1 MLCELAHQAGTDAPA
16 PAPARRRP
24 AGEAAKESYSHYR
37 PSASTQH
44 PAPPR
49 EARLSSDNNPH
60 SRRLHIQSLDA
71 VAQRE
76 RLAYLGARVGLH
88 DVSVD
93 QEVEHTSLDGD
104 AGNLHLFHVHGRG
117 STGRPDAGGDGNGPL
132 AIQQIGH
139 KKSTRLNSSH
149 LGISYAV

>member
-1 MLCELAHQAGTDAPA
+1 MAATCTFSGLRRTIASAAPSSPKKPQSVSKTTLSA
-16 PAPARRRP
+16 ASGAAASRRSGHRIIQP
-24 AGEAAKESYSHYR
+24 L
-37 PSASTQH
+37 STQCQH
-44 PAPPR
+44 PTPSTPR
-49 EARLSSDNNPH
+49 EARLSSDYNPH

-104 AGNLHLFHVHGRG
+104 A
-117 STGRPDAGGDGNGPL
+117 
-132 AIQQIGH
+132 
-139 KKSTRLNSSH
+139 
-149 LGISYAV
+149 